1 MCHGGWALW
10 VWASVGLSL
19 SPLQSPHLH
28 SAPCLG
34 ETGLCGGPGSAQW
47 LLEAEGLEAE
57 WGLGAL
63 ALLAVPLS
71 SLCREMALWVLG
83 PEALS

>member
-1 MCHGGWALW
+1 MGLGKRGALP
-10 VWASVGLSL
+10 VPTAEPPP
-19 SPLQSPHLH
+19 PLG
-28 SAPCLG
+28 PCLG

-47 LLEAEGLEAE
+47 LLEVEGLEAE